1 MTLNEL
7 KKMVAEEYSRYLAE
21 QADPMGMVGPMG
33 GPGAAPLSG
42 PGVSVTP
49 GKDIDLMDGGADAES
64 TLKDIFN
71 MLKDYFEGEEGMT
84 PETPSDL
91 GDDLPTDKPAA
102 PKAPKAPKP
111 AAPKP
116 APKSTPKPDAK
127 DDAKKDDKKDDDKED
142 KKDDK
147 DELKERFKKLANIIK
162 G

>member
-1 MTLNEL
+1 MTIKEI
-7 KKMVAEEYSRYLAE
+7 KKMIAEEYRYWMAE
-21 QADPMGMVGPMG
+21 QPSDMDMPDLPAVKVGAGDVDPG
-33 GPGAAPLSG
+33 GE
-42 PGVSVTP
+42 
-49 GKDIDLMDGGADAES
+49 DAEA
-64 TLKDIFN
+64 TLKDIFD